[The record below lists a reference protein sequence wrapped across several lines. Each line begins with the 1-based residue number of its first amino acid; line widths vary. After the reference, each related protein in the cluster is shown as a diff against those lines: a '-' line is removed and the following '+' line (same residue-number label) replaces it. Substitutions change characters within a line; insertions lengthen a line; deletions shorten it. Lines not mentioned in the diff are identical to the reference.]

1 MHEVSLAEGV
11 LNVIEDYQRKEGFA
25 SVRRVRLE
33 IGRMAE
39 VEIEALRFCF
49 ESVVKGRVADGATL
63 EIIEVPGQ
71 GWCET
76 CRCSV
81 PMQVRFDS
89 CPECGHFPLQVSG
102 GTEMRVCE
110 LEVEQEAERE

>member
-33 IGRMAE
+33 IGRMAD
-39 VEIEALRFCF
+39 VEIKALRFCF
-49 ESVVKGRVADGATL
+49 ESVARGRVADGATL
-63 EIIEVPGQ
+63 EIVEVPGQ
-71 GWCET
+71 GWCVA
-76 CRCSV
+76 CRRAV
-81 PMQVRFDS
+81 PMQARFDC
-89 CPECGHFPLQVSG
+89 CPECGNFPLQVSA

-110 LEVEQEAERE
+110 LEVD